1 MEDNNKLIF
10 LLPLKRR
17 FVLCGELFIMIMWQ
31 KKQNGTGQNK
41 IPFAMINKRLN
52 L

>member
-1 MEDNNKLIF
+1 MLLLKED
-10 LLPLKRR
+10 
-17 FVLCGELFIMIMWQ
+17 FVLFGELFIMIMWQ

-41 IPFAMINKRLN
+41 IPLAMINKRLN

>member
-1 MEDNNKLIF
+1 MLLLKED
-10 LLPLKRR
+10 
-17 FVLCGELFIMIMWQ
+17 FVLFGELFIMIMWQ